1 MAKHS
6 KPSRKPNSFLNK
18 PVFEGGIKAMREL
31 IKANLKYPKEAII
44 AKIEGSVKIRYDIDF
59 KGNVIKTK
67 VIKGLGYGCD
77 EEAQRLVHLF
87 KFKID
92 KTRKVRVIFHK
103 NIQINFK
110 LPKEKPKPVK
120 APSTPKM
127 SIQYKVTQK
136 SKTKKSTEKKNQGGS
151 SYSYSISIE

>member
-1 MAKHS
+1 MAKHT

-31 IKANLKYPKEAII
+31 IKANLKYPKEAIKG
-44 AKIEGSVKIRYDIDF
+44 KIEGSVKIRYDIDY

-67 VIKGLGYGCD
+67 VIKGLGHGCD
-77 EEAQRLVHLF
+77 EEAQRLVRLF

-110 LPKEKPKPVK
+110 LPKEKPKP
-120 APSTPKM
+120 ANSPSKQKM

-136 SKTKKSTEKKNQGGS
+136 PNVKNPNEGEKEGGS
-151 SYSYSISIE
+151 SYSYTINIG